1 MQHLL
6 DEEARSSSQPRV
18 WGDDMSSNGELV
30 NQAYAAFARQD
41 IASIIELLDD
51 GVEWSSPKTLP
62 HGGDFRGKDGVLEFF
77 MNIGNAWESLAV
89 EAESVDE
96 LPEGRVVAVASASGS
111 LSSGTHAGYGAAHLF
126 DLRDGKIMRFRELV
140 DVDRAITG

>member
-1 MQHLL
+1 
-6 DEEARSSSQPRV
+6 
-18 WGDDMSSNGELV
+18 MSNNGELV

-41 IASIIELLDD
+41 IAGIIELLDD

-77 MNIGNAWESLAV
+77 TNIGTAWESLAV
-89 EAESVDE
+89 KPESVDE
-96 LPEGRVVAVASASGS
+96 LPDGRVVAVAGASGE
-111 LSSGTHAGYGAAHLF
+111 LRSGVQAGYGAAHLF
-126 DLRDGKIMRFRELV
+126 ELRDGKIIRFRELV